1 MSATRYLED
10 FRVGERWVSEPVTLS
25 AEEIIAFGKA
35 NDPQPM
41 HTDAGRA
48 LRGPFGSLVASGWQI
63 AALSMHVFVQAGG
76 YGETPVVGLGID
88 ELRWLKPVRPGDRL
102 VVEREIVESRRSET
116 RADRGVLRTRV
127 LVRNQHADIVMSL
140 YTLSR
145 VPACPDG
152 SSAGSSTEA
161 RKEDGSSCSR

>member
-1 MSATRYLED
+1 MSAARYLDD

-35 NDPQPM
+35 NDPQPI
-41 HTDAGRA
+41 HTDVERA

-76 YGETPVVGLGID
+76 YGETPVVGLGIH

-102 VVEREIVESRRSET
+102 VVEREIVGIRRSET
-116 RADRGVLRTRV
+116 RRDRGVLRTRV
-127 LVRNQHADIVMSL
+127 LVRNQHGDIVMSL
-140 YTLSR
+140 YTLGR
-145 VPACPDG
+145 VPARPDG
-152 SSAGSSTEA
+152 ASAGTPPEP
-161 RKEDGSSCSR
+161 RKEGEPP